1 MNPISKTELANGLFL
16 SCLCGSEQVLR
27 PLRSRFCFLSCLC
40 GSELADATCRRIAKF
55 LSCLC
60 GSELGLFVALGVQV
74 FLSCLCGSELEVYPP
89 NHLIFKEHSPS
100 EPEHPNS
107 WSVP

>member
-1 MNPISKTELANGLFL
+1 MARIAPHGFL
-16 SCLCGSEQVLR
+16 SCLCGSERYRDGVGVALV
-27 PLRSRFCFLSCLC
+27 FLSCLC
-40 GSELADATCRRIAKF
+40 GSERQSPSSSWRL
-55 LSCLC
+55 
-60 GSELGLFVALGVQV
+60 Q

>member
-1 MNPISKTELANGLFL
+1 MVLTKEIEMGYSFTMPKGIAFRVKKEGIYPWPRDGDKDRTIELFTDDVLTKQENGKYMKH
-16 SCLCGSEQVLR
+16 
-27 PLRSRFCFLSCLC
+27 
-40 GSELADATCRRIAKF
+40 T
-55 LSCLC
+55 
-60 GSELGLFVALGVQV
+60 GL

>member
-1 MNPISKTELANGLFL
+1 MNDFCWQVEVLQSFLSCLCGSERAGIAITNVRTFL
-16 SCLCGSEQVLR
+16 SCLCGSEQGVT
-27 PLRSRFCFLSCLC
+27 PLNP
-40 GSELADATCRRIAKF
+40 ATW
-55 LSCLC
+55 
-60 GSELGLFVALGVQV
+60 